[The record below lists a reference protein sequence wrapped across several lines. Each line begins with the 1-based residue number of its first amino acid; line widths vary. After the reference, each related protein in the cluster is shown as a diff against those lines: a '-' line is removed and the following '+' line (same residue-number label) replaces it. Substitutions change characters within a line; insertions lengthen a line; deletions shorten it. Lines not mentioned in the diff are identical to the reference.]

1 MLRYIHQQTAFLE
14 QIEMENGLELFAR
27 VLRRA
32 GNAVLHYDYGR
43 WDVLLLQL
51 LNDSRA
57 KRWPRLLLSDCRST
71 QTRTVVE
78 NEQTTI
84 ILVRQSFS
92 LEMMQCTSTT
102 YNHGKALVIR
112 LITELFDK
120 RENQQLTLERKA
132 SYFVISSV
140 IRKTYP
146 LFQLSPTT
154 QQIPLRHHF
163 NCIFSSNKCA
173 FCAANLIFHSNQ
185 LESGQII
192 MSFECF
198 PWVKRPSPTNI
209 AK

>member
-1 MLRYIHQQTAFLE
+1 MLRNIHQQAAFFE

-32 GNAVLHYDYGR
+32 RNTVLHYDNGR
-43 WDVLLLQL
+43 RNVLLLQL
-51 LNDSRA
+51 LDDSRS
-57 KRWPRLLLSDCRST
+57 KRWLRLLLSDRRGA

-84 ILVRQSFS
+84 ILVRQTFS
-92 LEMMQCTSTT
+92 LQMMHCTSTE
-102 YNHGKALVIR
+102 YNNGKALVIG
-112 LITELFDK
+112 LISELGDK

-146 LFQLSPTT
+146 LFQLSPTPE
-154 QQIPLRHHF
+154 QIPLRHHL
-163 NCIFSSNKCA
+163 NCVLSSNKCA
-173 FCAANLIFHSNQ
+173 FCAANLIFHWNQ
-185 LESGQII
+185 PESGQI
-192 MSFECF
+192 MSFEGF
-198 PWVKRPSPTNI
+198 PKVKRPSPTNK

>member
-1 MLRYIHQQTAFLE
+1 MLRYIHQQAAFFK

-32 GNAVLHYDYGR
+32 RNTVLHYDDGR
-43 WDVLLLQL
+43 RNVLLLQL
-51 LNDSRA
+51 LDDSRS
-57 KRWPRLLLSDCRST
+57 KRWLRLLLSDCGGA

-84 ILVRQSFS
+84 ILVRQAFS
-92 LEMMQCTSTT
+92 LQMMHCTSTE
-102 YNHGKALVIR
+102 YNNGKALVIGF
-112 LITELFDK
+112 IPELGDK

-146 LFQLSPTT
+146 LFQLSPTPERL
-154 QQIPLRHHF
+154 PLCHHL
-163 NCIFSSNKCA
+163 NCVLSSNKCA
-173 FCAANLIFHSNQ
+173 FCAANLIFHWNQ
-185 LESGQII
+185 PESGQI
-192 MSFECF
+192 MSFEGF
-198 PWVKRPSPTNI
+198 PKVKRPSPTNK